1 MRVLVSDPIH
11 EDGIEILKEFADVE
25 IKTNLSHSEIVETV
39 PDFDAMIV
47 RSGTKVQKDV
57 LDAAENLELIVRAG
71 VGLDNIDLDYA
82 DEVGVKVENTPEAS
96 TNSVAELTIAF
107 LFSWARSVPKAHRL
121 MKEGTWAKS
130 DLYGTEVKG
139 KTLGIIGTG
148 RIGRSVAE
156 KANALQMNVLGYD
169 VCELNEFD
177 NLGGNYVDLDDLLEE
192 SDYVSLHVPFNSA
205 TEHMIGK
212 REFDLMKNS
221 AVIINVAR
229 GSVIDEEALIE
240 ALEEGKIGGACLDVY
255 ERDPVEEGRLLDL
268 ENVVLT
274 SHLGAS
280 TEEAQRGVG
289 VLAAKKVREILG

>member
-25 IKTNLSHSEIVETV
+25 IKTDLSHSEILETV

-47 RSGTKVQKDV
+47 RSGTKVRKDV

-121 MKEGTWAKS
+121 MKEGNWAKS

-169 VCELNEFD
+169 VYELNEFD

-240 ALEEGKIGGACLDVY
+240 ALEEEKIGGACLDVY
-255 ERDPVEEGRLLDL
+255 EFDPVEDGRLLDL

-274 SHLGAS
+274 PHLGAS